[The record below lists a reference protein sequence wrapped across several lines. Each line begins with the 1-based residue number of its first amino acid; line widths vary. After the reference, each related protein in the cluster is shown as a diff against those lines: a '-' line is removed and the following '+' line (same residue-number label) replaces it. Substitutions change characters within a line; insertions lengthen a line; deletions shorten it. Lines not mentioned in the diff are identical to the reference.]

1 MTNKQNNELFPYFVE
16 QFADLKIL
24 RYQVPGFE
32 NLSLHKKKLIYCLSE
47 AALCGRD
54 IIFDQNF
61 KYNLI
66 IKRLLESIIKNYEN
80 HIENNEWQEFMVY
93 AKRVWFSNGIHHHY
107 STDKFLPGFSKEF
120 FLDLIYQVPE
130 NEWTVSLSKKEVI
143 QKIIPVIFDPKE
155 YPKRVCQD
163 QSKDMVTQSANNFYE
178 NMTQQEV
185 ESFYQQMINPDEVEP
200 VSFGLNSKL
209 VKEDGKVKEKN
220 WNASGMYAE
229 AIKKIVYWL
238 DKATE
243 VAENKKQKE
252 SLQKLIDYYRSGD
265 LKKFDEYSILWLSD
279 TDSFIDTV
287 NGFIEIY
294 GDPLGRKATWEAL
307 VNFKDEKATRRTGI
321 LSQNAQWFEEHSP
334 VEPEFKKKKVQ
345 GVSAKVINVAMLG
358 GECYPATPIG
368 INLPNA
374 EWIRKKHGSKSV
386 TIENITYAYHMAS
399 LKSGLTEE
407 FSFSDEEIELH
418 KKHGFLANNLHTDL
432 HECLGHGSGQLRPGV
447 STDLLK
453 NYYSPIEET
462 RADLFALWFMMDQ
475 KLIDLGI
482 LPSFEVA
489 IAQYNSYIKNGLMTQ
504 LTRIEP
510 GKNIEQAH
518 MRNRQLIAQWC
529 FEKGQDENVI
539 EKKIKDG
546 KTYFVIHHHRKL
558 RDLFGRLLAE
568 IQRIKSEGD
577 YEAAKDL
584 IENYGVKVDKELH
597 HEVLDRFKKLKLAP
611 YSGFVNPKYTPVY
624 KNDEMVDVTINY
636 AQGYTEQMMEY
647 AEKYS
652 LLPDLN

>member
-16 QFADLKIL
+16 QFADLRIL
-24 RYQVPGFE
+24 RYQVPEFE

-47 AALCGRD
+47 AAIYGRD

-66 IKRLLESIIKNYEN
+66 IRRLLEAIIKNNEGHN
-80 HIENNEWQEFMVY
+80 EDNEWQEFMVY
-93 AKRVWFSNGIHHHY
+93 TKRVWFSNGIHHHY

-120 FLDLIYQVPE
+120 LLDLIYQIPE
-130 NEWTVSLSKKEVI
+130 NKWTVSLSKEEVI

-163 QSKDMVTQSANNFYE
+163 QSKDMITRSANNFYE
-178 NMTQQEV
+178 NLTQHEV
-185 ESFYQQMINPDEVEP
+185 ESIYQQMINPAEEEP
-200 VSFGLNSKL
+200 VSYGLNSKL
-209 VKEDGKVKEKN
+209 VKENGKVKEKT
-220 WNASGMYAE
+220 WKVSGMYGE
-229 AIKKIVYWL
+229 AMKKIVYWL
-238 DKATE
+238 EKATE

-307 VNFKDEKATRRTGI
+307 VNFKDEKATRRTDI
-321 LSQNAQWFEEHSP
+321 LSQNAQWFEENSP
-334 VEPEFKKKKVQ
+334 VDPKFKKKKVQ

-407 FSFSDEEIELH
+407 FSFSDQEIELH

-432 HECLGHGSGQLRPGV
+432 HECLGHGSGQLMPGI
-447 STDLLK
+447 STDLLI

-482 LPSFEVA
+482 MPSFDVA
-489 IAQYNSYIKNGLMTQ
+489 IAQYNSYIKNGLMIQ

-518 MRNRQLIAQWC
+518 MRNRQLIAKWC

-539 EKKIKDG
+539 EKKVKDG
-546 KTYFVIHHHRKL
+546 KTYFVIHDHHKL
-558 RDLFGRLLAE
+558 RDLFGELLSE
-568 IQRIKSEGD
+568 IQRVKSEGD
-577 YEAAKDL
+577 YEAAKYL

-597 HEVLDRFKKLKLAP
+597 DEVLERFKKLSLAP

-636 AQGYTEQMMEY
+636 AQEYTEQMMEY
-647 AEKYS
+647 AENYS

>member
-1 MTNKQNNELFPYFVE
+1 MTKKHNIESFPYFVE

-24 RYQVPGFE
+24 RYQVPEFE
-32 NLSLHKKKLIYCLSE
+32 DLSLNQKKLIYYLSE
-47 AALCGRD
+47 AALYGRD
-54 IIFDQNF
+54 IIYDQNF
-61 KYNLI
+61 KYNLTI
-66 IKRLLESIIKNYEN
+66 RRLLESIIQNNKD
-80 HIENNEWQEFMVY
+80 HIENDEWHEFMIY
-93 AKRVWFSNGIHHHY
+93 TKRVWFSNGIHHHY
-107 STDKFLPGFSKEF
+107 STDKFIPGFSKDF
-120 FLDLIYQVPE
+120 FLDLIQQIPE
-130 NEWTVSLSKKEVI
+130 YNWPVDLSKDEVI
-143 QKIIPVIFDPKE
+143 QKIVPIIFEPEK

-163 QSKDMVTQSANNFYE
+163 QSKDMIKQSANNFYE
-178 NMTQQEV
+178 NVTQREV
-185 ESFYQQMINPDEVEP
+185 ESFYQKMTNPTDDEP
-200 VSFGLNSKL
+200 VSYGLNSKL
-209 VKEDGKVKEKN
+209 IKENGKIKEKI
-220 WNASGMYAE
+220 WKIDGMYDK
-229 AIKKIVYWL
+229 AIQKMVYWL
-238 DKATE
+238 GKSIE

-252 SLQKLIDYYRSGD
+252 SLQKLIDFYQSGD

-279 TDSFIDTV
+279 TESFIDTV

-294 GDPLGRKATWEAL
+294 EDPLGRKATWEAL
-307 VNFKDEKATRRTGI
+307 VNFKDEKATRRTDI
-321 LSQNAQWFEEHSP
+321 LSQNAQWFEDHSP
-334 VEPEFKKKKVQ
+334 IDSKYKKTKVQ

-399 LKSGLTEE
+399 LKSGLVEE
-407 FSFSDEEIELH
+407 FSFSDEEIDLH
-418 KKHGFLANNLHTDL
+418 KKYGFLANNLHTDL
-432 HECLGHGSGQLRPGV
+432 HECLGHGSGQLMPGI

-462 RADLFALWFMMDQ
+462 RADLFALWFMMDP

-482 LPSFEVA
+482 MPTFDVA
-489 IAQYNSYIKNGLMTQ
+489 VAQYNSYIKNGLMTQ

-518 MRNRQLIAQWC
+518 MRNRQLIAKWC

-539 EKKIKDG
+539 EKKMKDG

-558 RDLFGRLLAE
+558 RELFGKLLTE

-577 YEAAKDL
+577 FEAAKYL

-597 HEVLDRFKKLKLAP
+597 DEVLQRFKKLNLAP
-611 YSGFVNPKYTPVY
+611 YSGFVNPQYLPVY
-624 KNDEMVDVTINY
+624 DNDEIVDVMIDYT
-636 AQGYTEQMMEY
+636 QDYTEQMMNY

-652 LLPDLN
+652 VLPDFN